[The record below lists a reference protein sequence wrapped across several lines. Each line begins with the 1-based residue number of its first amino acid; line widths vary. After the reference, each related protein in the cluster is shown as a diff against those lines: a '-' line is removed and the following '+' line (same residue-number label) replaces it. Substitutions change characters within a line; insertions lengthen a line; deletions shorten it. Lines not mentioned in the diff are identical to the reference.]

1 MSWKIER
8 RASQQLL
15 LKYKKRTALV
25 FFFTSTNSVVPGQP
39 KDSPAK
45 AEDLCVLWLVFSL
58 TLISWFFVPNGGLLN
73 AVWTAEAYLLD
84 RIIESTSCSLCSICC
99 MRAWS
104 NTSSLTDIGSRV
116 VLFFG
121 RCSVVLGGW
130 SQDQVSPP
138 EWKETSE
145 SPKN

>member
-1 MSWKIER
+1 MSWKIIER
-8 RASQQLL
+8 RASSNY
-15 LKYKKRTALV
+15 YKKEQRW

-39 KDSPAK
+39 KESPAK
-45 AEDLCVLWLVFSL
+45 AEGLCVLCGWFFL

-104 NTSSLTDIGSRV
+104 NTSSLTDIGSTCGFLLV
-116 VLFFG
+116 F
-121 RCSVVLGGW
+121 RCSSNFLGGF
-130 SQDQVSPP
+130 VSLYIGVLPNGIT
-138 EWKETSE
+138 EDS
-145 SPKN
+145 

>member
-15 LKYKKRTALV
+15 LKYKKEQRW
-25 FFFTSTNSVVPGQP
+25 FFFYIDEQCRPWPTKGFTSEGRGFVCVVVG
-39 KDSPAK
+39 
-45 AEDLCVLWLVFSL
+45 FFL

-104 NTSSLTDIGSRV
+104 NTSSLTDIGSTCGFLLV
-116 VLFFG
+116 VFFVLFW
-121 RCSVVLGGW
+121 GG
-130 SQDQVSPP
+130 VRLPRSPP
-138 EWKETSE
+138 E
-145 SPKN
+145 